1 MTNKCLKLLEKL
13 INYQQI
19 PTVDHQIRELT
30 SLKQFLKVQW
40 KGFQTKL
47 NQLNKRLD
55 NTSEYLLFASQ
66 LKYGL

>member
-47 NQLNKRLD
+47 N
-55 NTSEYLLFASQ
+55 
-66 LKYGL
+66 